1 VIYVFYNNDPLA
13 DDLGGGAEHFRG
25 LHRALLRA
33 ELPFRLVAARLQEG
47 AAAPYVTYVSKGSAF
62 GRYYLGLWA

>member
-1 VIYVFYNNDPLA
+1 MIYVFYNNDPLA

-33 ELPFRLVAARLQEG
+33 ELPFRLVAARLQDG

-62 GRYYLGLWA
+62 GRYYLGL

>member
-25 LHRALLRA
+25 LHRALLRS
-33 ELPFRLVAARLQEG
+33 ELPFRLVAARLQGISE
-47 AAAPYVTYVSKGSAF
+47 APYVTYISDGSGF
-62 GRYYLGLWA
+62 GRYY